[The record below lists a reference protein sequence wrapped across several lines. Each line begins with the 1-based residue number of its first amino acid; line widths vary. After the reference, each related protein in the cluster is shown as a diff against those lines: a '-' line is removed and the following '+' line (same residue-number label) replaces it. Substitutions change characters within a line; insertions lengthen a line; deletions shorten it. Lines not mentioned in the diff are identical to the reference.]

1 MESNERYYARRAIEE
16 LRALERAVTPQAKAR
31 RLALAEAFQ
40 LKALQSGEEGQAR
53 QKLSS
58 HAEELTA

>member
-16 LRALERAVTPQAKAR
+16 LRALERAITPEGKAR

-40 LKALQSGEEGQAR
+40 LKALQCGSVRPSKSCHRDHAR
-53 QKLSS
+53 S
-58 HAEELTA
+58 TA